1 MPDKNNFQVS
11 ADRGCF
17 VCGCEN
23 PGGLQA
29 RFIVDPIQ
37 RRATGRLLLDNR
49 FQGWQDVIHGGILAT
64 LLDEVAIY
72 ACRREGE
79 QQFVTAEIKVRY
91 KKPVPVGSHVDLSG
105 QIIEVR
111 RRIYQVAS
119 RLEIEGVLYAEADVR
134 VMRLD

>member
-1 MPDKNNFQVS
+1 MPEKDNFQVS

-29 RFIVDPIQ
+29 SFCVDSAQ
-37 RRATGRLLLDNR
+37 GRATSRLQLDNR
-49 FQGWQDVIHGGILAT
+49 FQGWQDVVHGGILAT

-72 ACRREGE
+72 ACRSKGE
-79 QQFVTAEIKVRY
+79 QQFVTAEINVRY
-91 KKPVPVGSHVDLSG
+91 KKPVPVNSYIDLTG
-105 QIIEVR
+105 QIVEVR
-111 RRIYQVAS
+111 RRIYRVAS
-119 RLEIEGVLYAEADVR
+119 RLEIDGVLHAVAEVR